1 MSAAAPTADPI
12 AAPNA
17 IRTRHV
23 LDLPLDRPRT
33 AGHGADIRRTER
45 TLGTE
50 LHAAMRSACA
60 HAGFEL
66 FDGLLA
72 AFVATLYRLSAQDDI
87 AVGIPTQT
95 EPASQWLALQLAPT
109 APMRFDALM
118 GACQAGVLA
127 ARTHHD
133 AQGRSPHQQTLTSV
147 SFELERGDNAGID
160 APHPLDEPFDPFEPF
175 EPFDLSLTLRPHASA
190 NGDLQAEARYN
201 ADLFDEASVQ
211 RWLEIF
217 ECVVRSAAADASE
230 LIGQL
235 DVLSPEAAHALAA
248 LQPPRTAL
256 VGEPF
261 AHAGFMA
268 HAALQPARTAVSDGE
283 RLCSYGELD
292 ALSNRLAHALRER
305 GVGRGQRV
313 GLCLERSVDMFVALL
328 AVLKSGAAY
337 VPLDPSFPQ
346 ARLDYYAQDAGFS
359 LLLTSSGVASAP
371 RAWCDDAAARVFE
384 IDRDTAWHSAPAKA
398 LSPSSQD
405 ARPDDAAYVIYT
417 SGSTGKPKGVCVPHR
432 AVANLLQSMQR
443 EPGIGPH
450 DRIAAVTTLSFDMA
464 VPEVLLPLAAGAQ
477 IVLVQ
482 RETAMDGERLRAL
495 LEARRI
501 TILQATP
508 GMWQLLLEAQWQGR
522 KENNENH
529 AGPGLRGWI
538 GAEPVRAHLALALLE
553 RCTALWNLYGPTET
567 TVWSTA
573 WHMQSD
579 AVAARGVAIG
589 KPIDNTG
596 VWILDAQMRPCP
608 IGVPGEIC
616 IGGDGMTL
624 GYLERPELTAER
636 FVSVR
641 LLGTDTPVYRTG
653 DRGRWRNDGLLEH
666 LGRLDFQ
673 VKVRGYRIEP
683 GEIEARCNEHA
694 GVSRSVVVA
703 REDHPGDVR
712 LVAYLALVPGTA
724 LDRRALT
731 QHLRERLPSYMLP
744 QHVVTL
750 ALLPTLPNGKIDRGA
765 LPAPHAAAA
774 AELAAPRPTLVFRP
788 DRQTAPLTP
797 SQARIHQQEALHPGR
812 ALHNMPSAQR
822 LQGALDVARFEAA
835 LRAIVHRQPAL
846 RTRIGIDAQSAQP
859 MQSIAPHVE
868 FALPSIDL
876 RGLPADQREAEL
888 ADRMQELADRP
899 IDIHAAP
906 MAHAALFQL
915 DDEDHAFVFV
925 PHRLVWDDTSFELLQ
940 RELAALHGD
949 AAHALPSHALPA
961 RALPDLAATH
971 GDHAESLADWMQAPG
986 FEAQLGFWRQRAA
999 PAPVP
1004 LPRTD
1009 MPRRTDRS
1017 GRTGQ
1022 RDMQPIGI
1030 DLAATQRLH
1039 DTAHGLGVPLDVL
1052 ALALYAL
1059 MLGQVTGRDAVA
1071 IAAPLRGRQQPGTQD
1086 VMGLF
1091 DTVVPVH
1098 VVLDMQHALPQFVQ
1112 RLKQELLALA
1122 DHQHAPF
1129 EQFVAPCP
1137 WRFSFLDARE
1147 HPAQLAHPAGLQTR
1161 RMPLAPRGATED
1173 IALRLVLGASGLEGA
1188 LACNSGIYLRETGAR
1203 LRERYVELLHR
1214 ATERPDA
1221 TLAYIASTEGSAS
1234 AAYLRKLSAA
1244 DAGSTVQ
1251 PNPDPALGPVA
1262 GTGATP
1268 ATAMTMAMA
1277 TTHLANPEQAQLA
1290 DVWAR
1295 VIRIEVRDIRAND
1308 NFFELGGD
1316 SLLAQRAVQQTEKLL
1331 GYRVEPQ
1338 RYLFETLGQIAASAA
1353 GGGVVIETRPPDGD
1367 PATQDMAMAPAVR
1380 PAGLLGRAFGGWL
1393 RKS

>member
-1 MSAAAPTADPI
+1 MSAADAPPV
-12 AAPNA
+12 APA
-17 IRTRHV
+17 RHV
-23 LDLPLDRPRT
+23 LDLPLDRPRR
-33 AGHGADIRRTER
+33 AGQGTDMRRTAR
-45 TLGTE
+45 TLDPA
-50 LHAAMRSACA
+50 LLAAMRTASE
-60 HAGFEL
+60 HAGFDL

-72 AFVATLYRLSAQDDI
+72 AFVATLYRLSGQDDI
-87 AVGIPTQT
+87 AVGIPKKEAQT
-95 EPASQWLALQLAPT
+95 DEWLTLHVAPQ
-109 APMRFDALM
+109 AAQRFDALM
-118 GACQAGVLA
+118 SECHAGVQA
-127 ARTHHD
+127 
-133 AQGRSPHQQTLTSV
+133 RSPQQRMLTSV
-147 SFELERGDNAGID
+147 CFA
-160 APHPLDEPFDPFEPF
+160 FDRSAAESD
-175 EPFDLSLTLRPHASA
+175 EPFDLSLVLRPHQDE
-190 NGDLQAEARYN
+190 NGALHAEARYN

-211 RWLEIF
+211 RWLEMF
-217 ECVVRSAAADASE
+217 ACVVRSAAANPAE
-230 LIGQL
+230 LVGRL
-235 DVLSPEAAHALAA
+235 DVLSPEAARELAA
-248 LQPPRTAL
+248 LQPPPTAL

-261 AHAGFMA
+261 AHAGFIAYAARHPA
-268 HAALQPARTAVSDGE
+268 HIAVRNGE
-283 RLCSYGELD
+283 RVCSYGELD
-292 ALSNRLAHALRER
+292 ALSNRLAHALRAR

-313 GLCLERSVDMFVALL
+313 GLCLERSADMFVALL

-359 LLLTSSGVASAP
+359 LLLTASGVASAP
-371 RAWCDDAAARVFE
+371 RTWCEGAAARVFE
-384 IDRDTAWHSAPAKA
+384 IDRDTAWHQAPADA
-398 LSPSSQD
+398 LPPGGQD

-443 EPGIGPH
+443 EPGIGPR

-482 RETAMDGERLRAL
+482 RETAMDGQRLRAL
-495 LEARRI
+495 LEAQRI

-522 KENNENH
+522 KESD

-538 GAEPVRAHLALALLE
+538 GAEPVRAHLALALLD

-573 WHMQSD
+573 WHMQRD

-596 VWILDAQMRPCP
+596 VWILDAQLQPCP
-608 IGVPGEIC
+608 VGVAGEIC

-624 GYLERPELTAER
+624 GYLERAGLTAER
-636 FVSVR
+636 FVNVR
-641 LLGTDTPVYRTG
+641 ILGTDTPVYRTG

-750 ALLPTLPNGKIDRGA
+750 AALPTLPNGKIDRGA
-765 LPAPHAAAA
+765 LPAPHSVQAAQVEQPPMPAAA
-774 AELAAPRPTLVFRP
+774 RPPLVVRP
-788 DRQTAPLTP
+788 DRRTAPLTP
-797 SQARIHQQEALHPGR
+797 AQARIHHEETLHPGR
-812 ALHNMPSAQR
+812 AFHNMPFAQR
-822 LQGALDVARFEAA
+822 LQGALDVARFEEV
-835 LRAIVHRQPAL
+835 LRAIVRRQPAL
-846 RTRIGIDAQSAQP
+846 RTCIGADPQGQA
-859 MQSIAPHVE
+859 MQSMAPHVD
-868 FALPSIDL
+868 FALPTIDL

-899 IDIHAAP
+899 IDIRTAP

-915 DDEDHAFVFV
+915 DEEDHAFVFV
-925 PHRLVWDDTSFELLQ
+925 PHRLVWDDGSFELLQ
-940 RELAALHGD
+940 RELAALYVQSS
-949 AAHALPSHALPA
+949 LSSEALPA
-961 RALPDLAATH
+961 LASTH
-971 GDHAESLADWMQAPG
+971 GDHAEWLADWMQAPD
-986 FEAQLGFWRQRAA
+986 FDAQLGFWRQRAA
-999 PAPVP
+999 PASLP

-1009 MPRRTDRS
+1009 MPRPTGRS
-1017 GRTGQ
+1017 GQGGV
-1022 RDMQPIGI
+1022 QPIDI
-1030 DLAATQRLH
+1030 DPAATRRLH
-1039 DTAHGLGVPLDVL
+1039 DTAHGLGTTLDVL

-1059 MLGQVTGRDAVA
+1059 TLGQVTGRETVA
-1071 IAAPLRGRQQPGTQD
+1071 IAAPVRGRQQPEAHH
-1086 VMGLF
+1086 VMGPF
-1091 DTVVPVH
+1091 DTVVPVRLA
-1098 VVLDMQHALPQFVQ
+1098 LDMQASLPQFVQ
-1112 RLKQELLALA
+1112 RVQQELLALA

-1137 WRFSFLDARE
+1137 WSFSFIDARE
-1147 HPAQLAHPAGLQTR
+1147 HPAQLADLHTR
-1161 RMPLAPRGATED
+1161 RIPLAQRGATED
-1173 IALRLVLGASGLEGA
+1173 IALRLVEGARGLEGA

-1203 LRERYVELLHR
+1203 LRERYLELLHR
-1214 ATERPDA
+1214 AAYRPEA

-1234 AAYLRKLSAA
+1234 AAWLQKLSAA
-1244 DAGSTVQ
+1244 DAS
-1251 PNPDPALGPVA
+1251 ARRE
-1262 GTGATP
+1262 
-1268 ATAMTMAMA
+1268 ATAVAETVSPTLPVTA
-1277 TTHLANPEQAQLA
+1277 HLANAEQARLA
-1290 DVWAR
+1290 EVWAG

-1338 RYLFETLGQIAASAA
+1338 RYLYETLGQIAASATGA
-1353 GGGVVIETRPPDGD
+1353 AADGELRG
-1367 PATQDMAMAPAVR
+1367 ASQDMTDEQEMPDIAMATGARSP
-1380 PAGLLGRAFGGWL
+1380 GLLGRAFGGWR
-1393 RKS
+1393 RKG

>member
-1 MSAAAPTADPI
+1 MSAADAPPV
-12 AAPNA
+12 APA
-17 IRTRHV
+17 RHV

-33 AGHGADIRRTER
+33 AAHRGDIRRTAR
-45 TLGTE
+45 TLD
-50 LHAAMRSACA
+50 HALLPAMRSASA
-60 HAGFEL
+60 QAGFDL

-72 AFVATLYRLSAQDDI
+72 ALIATLHRLSGQDDV
-87 AVGIPTQT
+87 AVGIPQK
-95 EPASQWLALQLAPT
+95 EAQAVEWLPLQVAPH
-109 APMRFDALM
+109 AEQRFDALM
-118 GACQAGVLA
+118 SECHEGVQA
-127 ARTHHD
+127 
-133 AQGRSPHQQTLTSV
+133 RSPRQRTPTSV
-147 SFELERGDNAGID
+147 RFEFDPSAADADAD
-160 APHPLDEPFDPFEPF
+160 APHRIDA
-175 EPFDLSLTLRPHASA
+175 PFDLSLVLRAPPDGSGTLR
-190 NGDLQAEARYN
+190 AEARYN

-211 RWLEIF
+211 RWLEMF
-217 ECVVRSAAADASE
+217 ACVVRSAAADPAQRV
-230 LIGQL
+230 GRL

-248 LQPPRTAL
+248 LQPPPTAL
-256 VGEPF
+256 AGDPF
-261 AHAGFMA
+261 AHAGFVA
-268 HAALQPARTAVSDGE
+268 CAARHPEHIAVRDGE
-283 RLCSYGELD
+283 RRCSYGELD
-292 ALSNRLAHALRER
+292 ALSNRLAHALRAR

-313 GLCLERSVDMFVALL
+313 GLCLERSTDMFVALL

-359 LLLTSSGVASAP
+359 LLLTASGVASAP

-384 IDRDTAWHSAPAKA
+384 IDRDIEWHHAPANA
-398 LSPSSQD
+398 LAPGGQD

-417 SGSTGKPKGVCVPHR
+417 SGSTGTPKGVCVPHR

-443 EPGIGPH
+443 EPGIGPR

-482 RETAMDGERLRAL
+482 RETAMDGQRLRAL
-495 LEARRI
+495 LEAQRI

-522 KENNENH
+522 KAH
-529 AGPGLRGWI
+529 SAGPGLRGWI

-573 WHMQSD
+573 WHMQRD

-589 KPIDNTG
+589 RPIDNTS
-596 VWILDAQMRPCP
+596 VWILDAQLQPCP
-608 IGVPGEIC
+608 VGVPGEIC

-624 GYLERPELTAER
+624 GYLERAELTAER
-636 FVSVR
+636 FVNVR
-641 LLGTDTPVYRTG
+641 VLGTDTPVYRTG

-712 LVAYLALVPGTA
+712 LVAYLALVPGTV

-750 ALLPTLPNGKIDRGA
+750 ASLPTLPNGKIDRGA
-765 LPAPHAAAA
+765 LPAPQAVQAMQAEEAVQAVEADAPPMPTAA
-774 AELAAPRPTLVFRP
+774 RPPLVVRP
-788 DRQTAPLTP
+788 GRQTAPLTP
-797 SQARIHQQEALHPGR
+797 AQARIHDEEALHPGR
-812 ALHNMPSAQR
+812 AFHNMPSAQR
-822 LQGALDVARFEAA
+822 LQGALDAARFEAA
-835 LRAIVHRQPAL
+835 LRAVVLRQPAL
-846 RTRIGIDAQSAQP
+846 RTCIGTDPQGQA
-859 MQSIAPHVE
+859 MQSIAPHVA
-868 FALPSIDL
+868 FAVPTVDL

-899 IDIHAAP
+899 IDIHLAP

-925 PHRLVWDDTSFELLQ
+925 PHRLVWDDASFELLQ
-940 RELAALHGD
+940 RELAALY
-949 AAHALPSHALPA
+949 AHAAQFPLPVDALPA
-961 RALPDLAATH
+961 LASTH
-971 GDHAESLADWMQAPG
+971 GDHAEWLAGWMQAPA
-986 FEAQLGFWRQRAA
+986 FDAQLGFWRQRAA
-999 PAPVP
+999 PASAS

-1009 MPRRTDRS
+1009 MPRPAGRRGRS
-1017 GRTGQ
+1017 GQGG
-1022 RDMQPIGI
+1022 MQPIGM

-1039 DTAHGLGVPLDVL
+1039 GTAHGLGTTLDVL

-1059 MLGQVTGRDAVA
+1059 TLGQVTGRDTVA
-1071 IAAPLRGRQQPGTQD
+1071 IAAPVRGRQQPEAQD
-1086 VMGLF
+1086 VMGPF
-1091 DTVVPVH
+1091 DTVVPVR
-1098 VVLDMQHALPQFVQ
+1098 VALDMQASLPRFVQ
-1112 RLKQELLALA
+1112 RVQQELCALA

-1129 EQFVAPCP
+1129 EQFVGPCP
-1137 WRFSFLDARE
+1137 WSFSFTDVR
-1147 HPAQLAHPAGLQTR
+1147 AHPARFADLHTR
-1161 RMPLAPRGATED
+1161 RVPLAQRGVTED
-1173 IALRLVLGASGLEGA
+1173 VALRLVEGAHGLEGA

-1203 LRERYVELLHR
+1203 LRERYLELLHR
-1214 ATERPDA
+1214 AADRPEA

-1234 AAYLRKLSAA
+1234 AAWLRKLSAA
-1244 DAGSTVQ
+1244 DASATEKRK
-1251 PNPDPALGPVA
+1251 AAPVA
-1262 GTGATP
+1262 DAVLPTP
-1268 ATAMTMAMA
+1268 SATA
-1277 TTHLANPEQAQLA
+1277 HLANAEQAQLA
-1290 DVWAR
+1290 QVWAG
-1295 VIRIEVRDIRAND
+1295 VIRIEVKDIRAND

-1316 SLLAQRAVQQTEKLL
+1316 SLLAQRAVQQTEQLL

-1338 RYLFETLGQIAASAA
+1338 RYLYETLGQIAASAA
-1353 GGGVVIETRPPDGD
+1353 AASGGAPRAAMQDRPDG
-1367 PATQDMAMAPAVR
+1367 QDTPEIAMVLGARSP
-1380 PAGLLGRAFGGWL
+1380 GLFERAFGGWR